1 MARDKQRDF
10 RERDINNL
18 RDGDLMDRD
27 FRDRD
32 SNDSRI
38 IRRDSDSIID
48 AIENCCETNSDDIE
62 ALAATLK
69 DLEKEQ
75 DYL

>member
-10 RERDINNL
+10 RERDRNF
-18 RDGDLMDRD
+18 RDGDLMDGE

-32 SNDSRI
+32 SNDRRI

-48 AIENCCETNSDDIE
+48 AIENCRETNSDDIE

-69 DLEKEQ
+69 DLQKDQ